1 MKKTFLLVVLMSLIG
16 FNYATAQSSLIA
28 TLSHENDVKVFYGA
42 SALKEAHEAAVGGD
56 IITLSS
62 GTFNSVNITK
72 AITLRGAGMAV
83 DTVNNVM
90 PTILSGNFI
99 ISELD
104 SIHNLTMEG
113 LYHNGTINYSEKLS
127 SAQFI
132 RCRFYKLIYNS
143 NNSLYSMYN
152 CSFLNCRIA
161 DSFNCY
167 GYGNMFC
174 NCILEDIYFNY
185 YSMTSSSYKL
195 MGSGLFYNCVLNIDE
210 SNPQSMSTSSSS
222 FENCILIYDATTR
235 ILDSGTSAYNC
246 LVVGTTNDIFANV
259 PNNTNK
265 VVSLYSDVF
274 KTYKTMASIANNDDE
289 TFELTEEAKTKY
301 LGLDGTQV
309 GIYGGAIP
317 YNTTTATPKITK
329 CNVAAKSTVDG
340 KLSVDIEV
348 SAE

>member
-1 MKKTFLLVVLMSLIG
+1 MSLIG
-16 FNYATAQSSLIA
+16 FNYVAAQSSLIA

-42 SALKEAHEAAVGGD
+42 SALKEAHEVAVGGD
-56 IITLSS
+56 VITLSS
-62 GTFNSVNITK
+62 GTFNSCSITK

-90 PTILSGNFI
+90 PTILSGDFK
-99 ISELD
+99 ISESD
-104 SIHNLTMEG
+104 SIHNLTLEG
-113 LYHNGTINYSEKLS
+113 LYHNGTMLYSGKLDR
-127 SAQFI
+127 AQFI
-132 RCRFYKLIYNS
+132 RCRIK
-143 NNSLYSMYN
+143 SLEQSTGSMAN

-161 DSFNCY
+161 DKFCCK

-174 NCILEDIYFNY
+174 NCIIEDIYFNISGQASIASTY
-185 YSMTSSSYKL
+185 
-195 MGSGLFYNCVLNIDE
+195 GSGLFYNCVINIDG
-210 SNPQSMSTSSSS
+210 SNPQSMCTSSSS
-222 FENCILIYDATTR
+222 FENCILIYDATAR

>member
-1 MKKTFLLVVLMSLIG
+1 MSLIG
-16 FNYATAQSSLIA
+16 FNYVAAQSSLIA
-28 TLSHENDVKVFYGA
+28 TLSHENDVKVFYGT

-56 IITLSS
+56 VITLSS

-90 PTILSGNFI
+90 PTILSGDLNI
-99 ISELD
+99 WESD

-113 LYHNGTINYSEKLS
+113 LYHNGTMSYLGTLDR
-127 SAQFI
+127 AQFI
-132 RCRFYKLIYNS
+132 RCRFC
-143 NNSLYSMYN
+143 SLKNYYSSSSSSMYN
-152 CSFLNCRIA
+152 CSFLNCRIS
-161 DSFNCY
+161 DYFDCI

-174 NCILEDIYFNY
+174 NCIIEDIGFTYQG
-185 YSMTSSSYKL
+185 
-195 MGSGLFYNCVLNIDE
+195 GSGLFYNCVLNIDAK
-210 SNPQSMSTSSSS
+210 NPETMYTLKSS

-235 ILDSGTSAYNC
+235 VLNSGTSAYNC

-274 KTYKTMASIANNDDE
+274 KTYKTMQSIAKNDDE

-317 YNTTTATPKITK
+317 YNTTPAIPKITK
-329 CNVAAKSTVDG
+329 CKVAAKSTIDG
-340 KLSVDIEV
+340 KLSVDVEV

>member
-1 MKKTFLLVVLMSLIG
+1 MSLIG
-16 FNYATAQSSLIA
+16 FNHVAAQSSLIA

-56 IITLSS
+56 VITLSS

-90 PTILSGNFI
+90 PTILSGDFT
-99 ISELD
+99 ISESD

-113 LYHNGTINYSEKLS
+113 LYHNGNMRYSGKLDR
-127 SAQFI
+127 AQFI
-132 RCRFYKLIYNS
+132 RCRFYVVDS
-143 NNSLYSMYN
+143 SSSSFSN

-161 DSFNCY
+161 SLFSCY

-174 NCILEDIYFNY
+174 NCIIEDIYFNY
-185 YSMTSSSYKL
+185 YGQNVTNLSTY
-195 MGSGLFYNCVLNIDE
+195 GSGLFYNCVLNIDG
-210 SNPQSMSTSSSS
+210 SNPQSMCTSKSS

-235 ILDSGTSAYNC
+235 ILVSGTSAYNC

-274 KTYKTMASIANNDDE
+274 KTYKTMQSIANNDDE
-289 TFELTEEAKTKY
+289 TFELTEEAKAKY

-317 YNTTTATPKITK
+317 YNTTPAIPKITK

-340 KLSVDIEV
+340 KLSVDVEV

>member
-1 MKKTFLLVVLMSLIG
+1 MSLIG
-16 FNYATAQSSLIA
+16 FNYVAAQSSLIA

-42 SALKEAHEAAVGGD
+42 SALKEAHAAAVGGD

-62 GTFNSVNITK
+62 GMFNAVNITK

-90 PTILSGNFI
+90 PTILSGDFT
-99 ISELD
+99 ISESD

-113 LYHNGTINYSEKLS
+113 LYHNGTMRYYRTISK
-127 SAQFI
+127 AQFI
-132 RCRFYKLIYNS
+132 KCRFKMISSNS
-143 NNSLYSMYN
+143 STVYGDLFSN
-152 CSFLNCRIA
+152 CSFLNCRIIG
-161 DSFNCY
+161 SFSCK
-167 GYGNMFC
+167 GHENMFC
-174 NCILEDIYFNY
+174 NCILERILFYEYASFVY
-185 YSMTSSSYKL
+185 
-195 MGSGLFYNCVLNIDE
+195 GSGLLYNCVINLNTIDPKE
-210 SNPQSMSTSSSS
+210 MCTSKSS
-222 FENCILIYDATTR
+222 FENCILIYDVITSGANT
-235 ILDSGTSAYNC
+235 ILVSGTSAYNC

-274 KTYKTMASIANNDDE
+274 KTYKTMQSIANNDDE
-289 TFELTEEAKTKY
+289 TFELTEEAKAKY

-317 YNTTTATPKITK
+317 YNTTPAIPKITK

-340 KLSVDIEV
+340 KLSVDVEV

>member
-1 MKKTFLLVVLMSLIG
+1 MSLIG
-16 FNYATAQSSLIA
+16 FNHVAAQSSLIA

-56 IITLSS
+56 VITLSS
-62 GTFNSVNITK
+62 GTFNSVNISK

-90 PTILSGNFI
+90 PTILSGDFN
-99 ISELD
+99 ISESD

-113 LYHNGTINYSEKLS
+113 LYHNGNMRYIGTVDR
-127 SAQFI
+127 AQFI
-132 RCRFYKLIYNS
+132 RCRIKSLNISNS
-143 NNSLYSMYN
+143 SAFMYN

-161 DSFNCY
+161 NNFCCQ

-174 NCILEDIYFNY
+174 NCIIEDTYFNINGETFY
-185 YSMTSSSYKL
+185 NYSTY
-195 MGSGLFYNCVLNIDE
+195 GSGLFYNCVINIDG
-210 SNPQSMSTSSSS
+210 SNPQSMCTSKSS

-246 LVVGTTNDIFANV
+246 LVVGTTNDIFVNV

-274 KTYKTMASIANNDDE
+274 KTYKTMQSIANNDDE

>member
-1 MKKTFLLVVLMSLIG
+1 MSLIG
-16 FNYATAQSSLIA
+16 FNYVAAQSSLIA

-90 PTILSGNFI
+90 PTILSGTFI
-99 ISELD
+99 ISESD

-113 LYHNGTINYSEKLS
+113 LYHNGRITYSGKLS

-132 RCRFYKLIYNS
+132 RCRF
-143 NNSLYSMYN
+143 NSLKASDSSMYN
-152 CSFLNCRIA
+152 CSFLNCRIS
-161 DSFNCY
+161 DSFVCQ

-174 NCILEDIYFNY
+174 NCIIEDIVFTLNGITTTINHVY
-185 YSMTSSSYKL
+185 
-195 MGSGLFYNCVLNIDE
+195 GSGLFYNCVLNIDE
-210 SNPQSMSTSSSS
+210 SNPLSMCTSSSS

-235 ILDSGTSAYNC
+235 ILGSGTSAYNC

>member
-42 SALKEAHEAAVGGD
+42 SALKEAHETAVGGD
-56 IITLSS
+56 VITLSS
-62 GTFNSVNITK
+62 GTFISVNITK

-90 PTILSGNFI
+90 PTILSGDFA
-99 ISELD
+99 ISESD

-113 LYHNGTINYSEKLS
+113 LFHNGTMRNKETLDR
-127 SAQFI
+127 AQFI
-132 RCRFYKLIYNS
+132 RCRFKVLDYYGSSTLS
-143 NNSLYSMYN
+143 N

-161 DSFNCY
+161 DYFRCI

-174 NCILEDIYFNY
+174 NSILEDIYFN
-185 YSMTSSSYKL
+185 SSATNTSSTCY
-195 MGSGLFYNCVLNIDE
+195 GSGLFYNCVINIDVT
-210 SNPQSMSTSSSS
+210 NPGAMNTSSSG
-222 FENCILIYDATTR
+222 FENCILIYDATNVK
-235 ILDSGTSAYNC
+235 LDSQTSAYNC

-274 KTYKTMASIANNDDE
+274 KTYKTMQSIAGNDDE
-289 TFELTEEAKTKY
+289 TFELTDDAKTKY

-317 YNTTTATPKITK
+317 YNTTPAIPKITK

>member
-1 MKKTFLLVVLMSLIG
+1 MSLIG
-16 FNYATAQSSLIA
+16 FNYVAAQSSLIA

-90 PTILSGNFI
+90 PTILSGDFN
-99 ISELD
+99 ISESD

-113 LYHNGTINYSEKLS
+113 LYHNGNMRYSGTVDR
-127 SAQFI
+127 AQFI
-132 RCRFYKLIYNS
+132 RCRIKSLNIANS
-143 NNSLYSMYN
+143 YSYDYIYN

-161 DSFNCY
+161 DKFGCMGN
-167 GYGNMFC
+167 GNMFC
-174 NCILEDIYFNY
+174 NCIIEDTYFNRY
-185 YSMTSSSYKL
+185 GESSTNTATY
-195 MGSGLFYNCVLNIDE
+195 GSGLFYNCVINIDA
-210 SNPQSMSTSSSS
+210 SNPQSMCTSKSN

-235 ILDSGTSAYNC
+235 ILASGTSAYNC
-246 LVVGTTNDIFANV
+246 LVVGTTNDIFENV

-274 KTYKTMASIANNDDE
+274 KTYKTMQSIANNDDE

-317 YNTTTATPKITK
+317 YNTTPAIPKITK

-340 KLSVDIEV
+340 KLSVDVEV

>member
-1 MKKTFLLVVLMSLIG
+1 MSLIG
-16 FNYATAQSSLIA
+16 FNYVAAQSSLIA

-90 PTILSGNFI
+90 PTILSGDFN
-99 ISELD
+99 ISESD

-113 LYHNGTINYSEKLS
+113 LYHNGNMRYSGTLS
-127 SAQFI
+127 KAQFI
-132 RCRFYKLIYNS
+132 KCRFKSISYSNYYKDYVE
-143 NNSLYSMYN
+143 
-152 CSFLNCRIA
+152 CCTFLNCRV
-161 DSFNCY
+161 SSYFSCF
-167 GYGNMFC
+167 GSGNMFC
-174 NCILEDIYFNY
+174 NSIIESCCLHGYG
-185 YSMTSSSYKL
+185 SM
-195 MGSGLFYNCVLNIDE
+195 FYNCVINMSE
-210 SNPQSMSTSSSS
+210 YGTPNSMELGPTSC
-222 FENCILIYDATTR
+222 FENCIIVYGGYKSHVFA
-235 ILDSGTSAYNC
+235 SHVSAYNC
-246 LVVGTTNDIFANV
+246 IAAGSIIDIFKEV
-259 PNNTNK
+259 PNETNII
-265 VVSLYSDVF
+265 VRDLSDVF
-274 KTYKTMASIANNDDE
+274 KTYHSVATIEKNDDE

-317 YNTTTATPKITK
+317 YNTTPAIPKITK

-340 KLSVDIEV
+340 KLSVDVEV